1 MRRLLQALLFIT
13 VSILLVWI
21 LKQAFPKN
29 TGVLNL
35 FLVFLFLDAFL
46 WVITWREISSLKPV
60 GKYFLAI
67 LFWLPLAL
75 VIAGVT
81 YGFFSTFYF
90 WPRFVK
96 TYLASF
102 VFIAYASR
110 TVPILFLFVTLLFQ
124 GAIMLFSRRANRC
137 EPWIRPPR
145 FIFLTGWLLG
155 ISMFLLMF
163 AGMVLWEHHF
173 KVRKIRIGLEEL
185 PRSFDGLRIVQISD
199 LHLGSWNRKSKLE
212 ELVGLINGLH
222 PDLVFFT
229 GDLCNYSTTEAWPF
243 QDILKQI
250 STKYGIYAIMGNHD
264 YGDYMSWSSGEAKK
278 KNLLDLYRFY
288 DEIGWKLL
296 RNEHETLV
304 LNGDSMA
311 IIGVENW
318 GSVSRFQRLADLPKA
333 LAGTE
338 TISTKLLL
346 SHDPTHWDSIVSKT
360 YPEIDLTFSG
370 HTHGGQLGIEAGD
383 WQWSFVQYLYPE
395 WAGLYERNK
404 GKEHP
409 QYLYVNRGAGTIGY
423 AGRVGIWAE
432 ITLIVLRSGGSNGNS
447 EDGEGREGGEKGE
460 W

>member
-1 MRRLLQALLFIT
+1 MKRLLQVVLFVA

-29 TGVLNL
+29 TGALNL
-35 FLVFLFLDAFL
+35 FLLFLFLDALL
-46 WVITWREISSLKPV
+46 WLITWREIRALKPLW
-60 GKYFLAI
+60 KYLLAT

-96 TYLASF
+96 TYLTSF

-110 TVPILFLFVTLLFQ
+110 TIPILFLLVTLFFQ
-124 GAIMLFSRRANRC
+124 GVMLLLSMLAPRFKS
-137 EPWIRPPR
+137 WIRKPR
-145 FIFLTGWLLG
+145 IFFLTGWLLG
-155 ISMFLLMF
+155 IGLFLLML
-163 AGMVLWEHHF
+163 AGMVVWEHHF
-173 KVRKIRIGLEEL
+173 KVRKIEITLEEL

-199 LHLGSWNRKSKLE
+199 THLGSWNRKSKLE
-212 ELVGLINGLH
+212 ELVWLINELH
-222 PDLVFFT
+222 PDLLFFT
-229 GDLCNYSTTEAWPF
+229 GDLCNYATVEAWPF

-264 YGDYMSWSSGEAKK
+264 YGDYMTWTSKEAKK

-296 RNEHETLV
+296 RNEHDVVV
-304 LNGDSMA
+304 LNGDSLA

-333 LAGTE
+333 LVGTE
-338 TISTKLLL
+338 TLSTKLLL
-346 SHDPTHWDSIVSKT
+346 SHDPTHWDSIVSKS

-370 HTHGGQLGIEAGD
+370 HTHGGQIGIETGD

-395 WAGLYERNK
+395 WAGLYK
-404 GKEHP
+404 HTGDQGTT

-432 ITLIVLRSGGSNGNS
+432 ITLIVLRSGESKS
-447 EDGEGREGGEKGE
+447 AI
-460 W
+460 